1 MRASARVENAIGLTP
16 EVCEIE
22 FRIEAG
28 GTEVTIGTCMSPVN
42 TSTEIEHL
50 S

>member
-1 MRASARVENAIGLTP
+1 MRASARIENAIGLTP

-28 GTEVTIGTCMSPVN
+28 DRGANWILYEPC
-42 TSTEIEHL
+42 EHNH
-50 S
+50 

>member
-16 EVCEIE
+16 EVCEIK

-28 GTEVTIGTCMSPVN
+28 GTEVTIWNLYEPC
-42 TSTEIEHL
+42 EHKH
-50 S
+50 

>member
-1 MRASARVENAIGLTP
+1 MRASAQVENAIGLTP

-28 GTEVTIGTCMSPVN
+28 GPRCQLELV
-42 TSTEIEHL
+42 
-50 S
+50 